1 MNNMSAEIVEEF
13 LEVLKEEGFTLEGLK
28 GDDIQFL
35 IRNLVRYS
43 LDKKSNDANAGGFL
57 NDLIQKI
64 NDNK

>member
-1 MNNMSAEIVEEF
+1 MSAEIVEEF

-43 LDKKSNDANAGGFL
+43 VNKKSNDANAGGFL

>member
-43 LDKKSNDANAGGFL
+43 VNKKSNDANAGGFL

>member
-43 LDKKSNDANAGGFL
+43 VNKKSNDVNAGGFL

>member
-43 LDKKSNDANAGGFL
+43 VNKKSNDENAGGFL

>member
-28 GDDIQFL
+28 DDDIQFL

-43 LDKKSNDANAGGFL
+43 VNKKSNDANAGGFL